1 MYSEEMFKKMMDLFT
16 NPLFKK
22 SFYDFFLKMQMEGI
36 ESAKRFWSLQSE
48 KNAFD
53 FSPEIFEKL
62 VDFYIILGFVPR
74 FKYDE
79 LQAENKKLK
88 EENTFLRNTI
98 KELQVNIFR
107 EGGEKAQETW
117 KAIVDQQFDMN
128 KEIAKNFFD
137 LFRSFSGQPVSSR

>member
-1 MYSEEMFKKMMDLFT
+1 MYNEEMFKKMTDLFT

-53 FSPEIFEKL
+53 FSPEILEKL

-79 LQAENKKLK
+79 LYTENKKLK
-88 EENTFLRNTI
+88 DENAFLSGTI
-98 KELQVNIFR
+98 KELQVNIFK
-107 EGGEKAQETW
+107 EGGEKAQAVW
-117 KAIVDQQFDMN
+117 KTIVDQQFEMN
-128 KEIAKNFFD
+128 KDIAKNFFD
-137 LFRSFSGQPVSSR
+137 LFRSFSGQPASSR